1 MHEIEKITKG
11 DSSCDEDS
19 VRDVEQDRALDR
31 VIMFDGMGVVNKL
44 KKSDA
49 IRTCKDLADVFV
61 QRILGESNNYQV
73 VAMIFDRYMM
83 SSLKSKT
90 RNKRTKGVSVRYKIA
105 DNTKLKVTLISCHT
119 KMELTAYL
127 GEKLVSACKT
137 IQKDFIVVYE
147 NKCKTNLPVLQD
159 VLIHDQEEAD
169 TLMILYGIVIT
180 RLNPFQELVVCSP
193 DTDVLLLLIYFYEQL
208 CPSTIFR
215 TGRTNQV
222 RDINIGLAHEALGE
236 ERSKALL
243 GFHCFTGCDQTA
255 VLWKV

>member
-1 MHEIEKITKG
+1 MFHSDGSMNLASDKSSLIHEIEKITKG

-19 VRDVEQDRALDR
+19 VHDAEQDYALDR

-73 VAMIFDRYMM
+73 VAMIFDRYMV

-90 RNKRTKGVSVRYKIA
+90 RNKRTKDVSVRYKIA
-105 DNTKLKVTLISCHT
+105 DNTNIENVSLKSLLSHVHT
-119 KMELTAYL
+119 KTYCLPWR
-127 GEKLVSACKT
+127 KLVSACKT
-137 IQKDFIVVYE
+137 IQKDFIVIYE

-159 VLIHDQEEAD
+159 ILIRDQEKAD

-180 RLNPFQELVVCSP
+180 RLKPFQELVVCSP
-193 DTDVLLLLIYFYEQL
+193 DTDVLLLLI
-208 CPSTIFR
+208 
-215 TGRTNQV
+215 
-222 RDINIGLAHEALGE
+222 
-236 ERSKALL
+236 
-243 GFHCFTGCDQTA
+243 
-255 VLWKV
+255 